1 MASPSIEFYNKAVDA
16 VQAGKL
22 PEALQAIENSLTE
35 DPKDAQSYQ
44 LYAVILTAL
53 GRSEDAA
60 KATAKVQEMGI
71 SETDSLIMKA
81 ADAASVGELGKAISL
96 YEDAIE
102 LEPERFELHVSY
114 ALALLEEGYHK
125 DALEATE
132 RALELETQEASV
144 WYARGRVL
152 RLTNQKQEAME
163 CLEEATTLNPNLI
176 PAVYEKGMLLAEA
189 GQGAQALGCF
199 ETVLKAHPE
208 DPAALEAKA
217 VIKKGMR
224 EG

>member
-22 PEALQAIENSLTE
+22 PEALAAIESSLTE
-35 DPKDAQSYQ
+35 DPKDVQSYQ
-44 LYAVILTAL
+44 LYAVILTAM
-53 GRSEDAA
+53 GRTEDAA
-60 KATAKVQEMGI
+60 KANAKVQELGV
-71 SETDSLIMKA
+71 SEADALVMKA
-81 ADAASVGELGKAISL
+81 ADAAAAGELARAITL

-102 LEPERFELHVSY
+102 LEPERFELYVSY
-114 ALALLEEGYHK
+114 ALALLEEGYEK

-152 RLTNQKQEAME
+152 RLTGQKPEAME
-163 CLEEATTLNPNLI
+163 CLEEAVTLNPNLI
-176 PAVYEKGMLLAEA
+176 PAVYEKGMLLAES
-189 GQGAQALGCF
+189 GQKQQALGCF
-199 ETVLKAHPE
+199 ETVLKAHPN

-217 VIKKGMR
+217 R
-224 EG
+224 LSA